1 MKAENDFNY
10 AAVDNIYDT
19 WKAQKGAL
27 IPMLQEI
34 QHEFG
39 YLPRTA
45 LEYLSKKLN
54 QPISQIYGVCTFYS
68 QFHLKPRGQHIIR
81 VCQGTAC
88 HVRGIAK
95 IATAL
100 EEEIQVPVGDTTE
113 DLLFTYESVA
123 CVGCCG
129 LAPVM
134 MIDDV
139 TYGRLIATAV
149 PDILK
154 KYERGEDNDS

>member
-1 MKAENDFNY
+1 MIEENDFNY
-10 AAVDNIYDT
+10 AAVDTIYEN
-19 WKAQKGAL
+19 WKTQKGAL

-39 YLPRTA
+39 YLPRPA
-45 LEYLSKKLN
+45 LEHLAKRLRT
-54 QPISQIYGVCTFYS
+54 PISQIYGVCTFYA
-68 QFHLKPRGQHIIR
+68 QFHLKPRGEHIIR

-95 IATAL
+95 IAMRL
-100 EEEIQVPVGDTTE
+100 EEELEVEVGDTTE
-113 DLLFTYESVA
+113 DMLFTYESVA

-134 MIDDV
+134 MIDEA
-139 TYGRLIATAV
+139 TYGRLTPDRV
-149 PDILK
+149 PDILNE
-154 KYERGEDNDS
+154 YQRGEGNDS

>member
-1 MKAENDFNY
+1 MNTENDFNY
-10 AAVDNIYDT
+10 AAVDNIYDN
-19 WKAQKGAL
+19 WKTQKGAL

-45 LEYLSKKLN
+45 LEYLAKKLRT
-54 QPISQIYGVCTFYS
+54 PVSKIYGVCTFYA

-88 HVRGIAK
+88 HVRGVAK
-95 IATAL
+95 IAATVG
-100 EEEIQVPVGDTTE
+100 EELMVGVGDTTE
-113 DLLFTYESVA
+113 DLLFTYETVA

-139 TYGRLIATAV
+139 TYGRLTAAAV

-154 KYERGEDNDS
+154 KYERREESDS

>member
-1 MKAENDFNY
+1 MKAESDFNY
-10 AAVDNIYDT
+10 AAVDTIYDS
-19 WKAQKGAL
+19 WKDQKGAL
-27 IPMLQEI
+27 IPMLQEM
-34 QHEFG
+34 QEEFG

-45 LEYLSKKLN
+45 LEYLATKMRT
-54 QPISQIYGVCTFYS
+54 PISQIYGVCTFYA
-68 QFHLKPRGQHIIR
+68 QFHLSPRGQHIIR

-88 HVRGIAK
+88 HVRGISK

-100 EEEIQVPVGDTTE
+100 EDGLQVGVGETTG

-134 MIDDV
+134 MIDDT
-139 TYGRLIATAV
+139 TYGRLTADAV
-149 PDILK
+149 PGILE
-154 KYERGEDNDS
+154 KYERREGNDS

>member
-1 MKAENDFNY
+1 MENDFNY
-10 AAVDNIYDT
+10 AAVDKIYET
-19 WKAQKGAL
+19 WKTQKGVL

-39 YLPRTA
+39 YLPRVG
-45 LEYLSKKLN
+45 LEYLARKLRT
-54 QPISQIYGVCTFYS
+54 PVSRIYGVATFYS
-68 QFHLKPRGQHIIR
+68 QFHLMPRGEHIIR

-88 HVRGIAK
+88 HVRGVAK

-100 EEEIQVPVGDTTE
+100 EEELKVEVGTTTE

-139 TYGRLIATAV
+139 TYGRLTSDRV

-154 KYERGEDNDS
+154 EYEGGDGNDS

>member
-19 WKAQKGAL
+19 WKTQKGAL

-34 QHEFG
+34 QDEFG

-45 LEYLSKKLN
+45 LEYLAKKIRT
-54 QPISQIYGVCTFYS
+54 PISKIYGVCTFYS
-68 QFHLKPRGQHIIR
+68 QFHLNPRGQHIIR

-88 HVRGIAK
+88 HVRGVAK
-95 IATAL
+95 IAAAL
-100 EEEIQVPVGDTTE
+100 VEELKVPVGVTTD

-139 TYGRLIATAV
+139 TYGRLIADAV

-154 KYERGEDNDS
+154 KYERREGNDS